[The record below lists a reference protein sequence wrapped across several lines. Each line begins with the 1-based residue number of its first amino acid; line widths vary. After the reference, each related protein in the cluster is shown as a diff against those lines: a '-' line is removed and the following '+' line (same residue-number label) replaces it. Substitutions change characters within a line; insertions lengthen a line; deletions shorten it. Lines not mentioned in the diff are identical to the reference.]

1 MRVITNCREMARL
14 LDRQC
19 QHEHDHQ
26 RVEGKVRIG
35 GVWCNRSLCAQVYPK
50 DLVETFVKGI
60 RDTKRHEEHDVLA
73 VESLADDAK
82 NLKERVFRCH
92 TNLVTRFIH
101 MLRKSAGAS
110 EKAIQLGQELKFGVC
125 MSRKKP
131 NTHPVTKAKRA
142 EGFNQQ
148 VCLDTFDVPIYN
160 GKTIKMLNMICEG
173 LVPLWKGAKAKDFR
187 RAYAYRKY
195 WIRWGGV
202 PVRVLTDGGPE
213 FEGEM
218 QEGLDRDGSYVFKIA
233 SESPW
238 QNGLVE
244 RHGGLWKEVF
254 LKGFEECQPRNKEE
268 VNDLCDRTNQ
278 AKNSMT
284 RKSVVFPISACV
296 W

>member
-1 MRVITNCREMARL
+1 MP
-14 LDRQC
+14 
-19 QHEHDHQ
+19 HESCH
-26 RVEGKVRIG
+26 
-35 GVWCNRSLCAQVYPK
+35 S
-50 DLVETFVKGI
+50 
-60 RDTKRHEEHDVLA
+60 
-73 VESLADDAK
+73 
-82 NLKERVFRCH
+82 KE
-92 TNLVTRFIH
+92 RFIH

-110 EKAIQLGQELKFGVC
+110 EKAIQLGQELKFSVC

-131 NTHPVTKAKRA
+131 NTHPVT
-142 EGFNQQ
+142 
-148 VCLDTFDVPIYN
+148 V
-160 GKTIKMLNMICEG
+160 
-173 LVPLWKGAKAKDFR
+173 VPLWKGAKAKDFR

-218 QEGLDRDGSYVFKIA
+218 QEGLDRDGSYVTKIA

-244 RHGGLWKEVF
+244 RDGGLWKEVF
-254 LKGFEECQPRNKEE
+254 LKGFEDCQPRNKEE

-284 RKSVVFPISACV
+284 RKSGFSPYQHVFLVTFEFQGPRTV
-296 W
+296 